1 MSLHWHLVVH
11 SGTLDKQKH
20 HPWSLNGFS
29 AKEVEVQQMKSWK
42 VRLCYVL
49 VFSLLEM
56 AVIFNAV
63 DFEHMFYSY

>member
-1 MSLHWHLVVH
+1 M
-11 SGTLDKQKH
+11 
-20 HPWSLNGFS
+20 NGFS